1 MKYSFILT
9 SLVYGVVVLVWVIL
23 EVIKA
28 LYNNHPISEISIPI
42 SSLLFT
48 FVGVS
53 LVVHIIFGFIVSIS
67 QDNTSN
73 KDDDN
78 NPGTTNYQTM

>member
-23 EVIKA
+23 EAIKA
-28 LYNNHPISEISIPI
+28 LYNDHPISEVSISI

-48 FVGVS
+48 FVGVA
-53 LVVHIIFGFIVSIS
+53 LVVLIIFGLIISIS
-67 QDNTSN
+67 QDNNSN
-73 KDDDN
+73 KDDN
-78 NPGTTNYQTM
+78 TPGTTNYQTM

>member
-1 MKYSFILT
+1 MKYSFIFT
-9 SLVYGVVVLVWVIL
+9 SLVYGVVVFVWVIL
-23 EVIKA
+23 ETIKA

-48 FVGVS
+48 FVGVA

-67 QDNTSN
+67 QDNNSD
-73 KDDDN
+73 KDDN
-78 NPGTTNYQTM
+78 TPGTTNYQTM

>member
-23 EVIKA
+23 EAIKA
-28 LYNNHPISEISIPI
+28 FYNNHPINEVSIPI

-48 FVGVS
+48 FVGVA
-53 LVVHIIFGFIVSIS
+53 LVVHIIFGLIVSIS
-67 QDNTSN
+67 QDNNSD
-73 KDDDN
+73 KDDN
-78 NPGTTNYQTM
+78 TPGTTNYQTM

>member
-23 EVIKA
+23 EAIKA
-28 LYNNHPISEISIPI
+28 FYNNHPISEISIPI

-48 FVGVS
+48 FVGVA

-67 QDNTSN
+67 QDNNSD
-73 KDDDN
+73 KDDN
-78 NPGTTNYQTM
+78 TPGTTNYQTM

>member
-23 EVIKA
+23 ETIKA

-48 FVGVS
+48 FIGVA

-67 QDNTSN
+67 QDNNSD
-73 KDDDN
+73 KDDN
-78 NPGTTNYQTM
+78 TPGTTNYQTM

>member
-28 LYNNHPISEISIPI
+28 LYNNHPISEVSISI

-48 FVGVS
+48 FVGVA

-67 QDNTSN
+67 QDSN
-73 KDDDN
+73 SDKDDN
-78 NPGTTNYQTM
+78 TPGTTNYQTM

>member
-23 EVIKA
+23 EAIKA
-28 LYNNHPISEISIPI
+28 LYNDHPISEVSISI

-48 FVGVS
+48 FVGVA
-53 LVVHIIFGFIVSIS
+53 LVVHIIFGLIISIS
-67 QDNTSN
+67 QDSNSN
-73 KDDDN
+73 KDDN
-78 NPGTTNYQTM
+78 TPGTTNYQTM